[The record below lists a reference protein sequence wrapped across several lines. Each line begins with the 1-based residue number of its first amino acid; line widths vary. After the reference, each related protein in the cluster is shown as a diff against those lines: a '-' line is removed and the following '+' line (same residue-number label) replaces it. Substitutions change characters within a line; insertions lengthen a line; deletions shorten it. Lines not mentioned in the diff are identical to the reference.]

1 MNPARISYWWDS
13 LPGDLRAPLGESL
26 TADHMADVAIVGA
39 GYTGLWTAYHLQKL
53 DPALRIALVDAQVA
67 GFGASGRNGG
77 WASALFP
84 VELDAIARVHGREQ
98 ALATK
103 TTMIDS
109 VSDLGSVAAH
119 EGWDVHWAHGG
130 TIVAARTPLQVQ
142 RAHEEVEAASAWGL
156 DAPTFL
162 DRTQAEAILSP
173 TDLLGAT
180 FTPHCAALH
189 PARLVRLLART
200 VVQRGAL
207 LVENSPVQRIEPGAV
222 RAGERTVRARYV
234 VRATEGYTPGLHGLR
249 RVLAPVYSLM
259 LATEPLPREVWETIG
274 LRERTTFSDGRHLII
289 YGQRT
294 ADDRI
299 AFGGRG
305 APYYFGSNIDQSNDR
320 DPRIH
325 RALWATLL
333 DLFPGLQGYRVTHT
347 WGGPLGVARDWW
359 PSCGLDR
366 DTGLAWSGGYV
377 GDGVTTSFLGGRT
390 LADLLLGIDSPRTRL
405 PWVDH
410 RSPRW
415 EPEPLRWLGVNTG
428 LRVMSRADSVE
439 ERTGRTPVSATVVQR
454 FLGG

>member
-1 MNPARISYWWDS
+1 MNPAHISFWWDS
-13 LPGDLRAPLGESL
+13 LPDELRSPLGEAL
-26 TADHMADVAIVGA
+26 TSDVDADVAIVGA
-39 GYTGLWTAYHLQKL
+39 GYTGLWTAYHLQRH
-53 DPALRIALVDAQVA
+53 DPSLRITLIDAHEA

-84 VELDAIARVHGREQ
+84 VEREAIARDHGRE
-98 ALATK
+98 AARATT
-103 TTMIDS
+103 TTMIES
-109 VSDLGSVAAH
+109 VADLGRTVAA
-119 EGWDVHWAHGG
+119 EGWSVDWAHGG

-142 RAHEEVEAASAWGL
+142 RAREEVEDAAAWGL

-162 DRTQAEAILSP
+162 DRSQASAIMRP
-173 TDLLGAT
+173 TDLLSAT
-180 FTPHCAALH
+180 YTPHCAALH

-200 VVQRGAL
+200 VVERGATL
-207 LVENSPVQRIEPGAV
+207 FEHSPVHRIEPGAV
-222 RAGERTVRARYV
+222 RTVDRTVRARYV
-234 VRATEGYTPGLHGLR
+234 IRATEGYTARLRGFR

-259 LATEPLPREVWETIG
+259 LATEPLPARVWDEIG
-274 LRERTTFSDGRHLII
+274 LDGRATFSDGRHLII

-305 APYYFGSNIDQSNDR
+305 APYHFGSDIDPANDR

-333 DLFPGLQGYRVTHT
+333 DLFPVLTDYRVTHT

-359 PSCGLDR
+359 PSCGVDR
-366 DTGLAWSGGYV
+366 DSGLGWSGGYV

-390 LADLLLGIDSPRTRL
+390 LADLILGVDSPRTHL
-405 PWVDH
+405 PWVGH

-415 EPEPLRWLGVNTG
+415 EPEPLRWLGVNAG
-428 LRVMSRADSVE
+428 LQVMSRADSVE
-439 ERTGRTPVSATVVQR
+439 ERRGTTPLSATIVR
-454 FLGG
+454 RLLGG